1 MQGRGSGEYFDGTAP
16 LARRVEVTLGR
27 EALSVVGPD
36 GAALASWMLR
46 EIDFADR
53 RPATLTLTRRGG
65 EARLKVTDPDLA
77 AALLQAI
84 GPGLRRRARLGTL
97 GWIGAGGGLVAA
109 LGAFLIF
116 GWPATAD
123 LVARLLPE
131 LWLDHL
137 GRATATAIVGKQ
149 PRCADPR
156 GVTLLESLAGR
167 IAETSG
173 RPRPEITVVRHPV
186 ANAFAM
192 PANRVVIFSGLIT
205 GAQHPNEIAG
215 VLAHEIGHLERRHP
229 SRQLVRQGGLF
240 LLVEL
245 FTGGSSLGGFG
256 ASAVST
262 GYSRAFEREADD
274 FARAALSELGLDAR
288 PVAGF
293 FARMAEK
300 EKSATLPFGLGGGFD
315 YLSTH
320 PNSGER
326 AAFFKDAAPGRAALT
341 AAEFAA
347 LKGICGAE

>member
-1 MQGRGSGEYFDGTAP
+1 MHGRGNGEYFDGAAP
-16 LARRVEVTLGR
+16 VSRRVEVMLGR
-27 EALSVVGPD
+27 EALSIVGPD
-36 GAALASWMLR
+36 GAAIASWMLP
-46 EIDFADR
+46 EIEFADR
-53 RPATLTLTRRGG
+53 RPATLTVIRRGG
-65 EARLKVTDPDLA
+65 DARLKVTDPDLA
-77 AALLQAI
+77 AALLQAL
-84 GPGLRRRARLGTL
+84 GPGLKRRARLGAL

-116 GWPATAD
+116 GWPAAAD
-123 LVARLLPE
+123 LLARLLPE
-131 LWLDHL
+131 IWLDHL
-137 GRATATAIVGKQ
+137 GRATATAIAGKQ
-149 PRCADPR
+149 PRCADPW
-156 GVTLLESLAGR
+156 GVALLDRMAER

-173 RPRPEITVVRHPV
+173 RPKPEITVVRHPV

-205 GAQHPNEIAG
+205 TAQHPNEIAG

-274 FARAALSELGLDAR
+274 FARAALAQLGLDAR

-300 EKSATLPFGLGGGFD
+300 EKGATLPFGLGGGFD

-326 AAFFKDAAPGRAALT
+326 AAFFKEASPGRAAL
-341 AAEFAA
+341 AAEDFAA
-347 LKGICGAE
+347 LKGICGGG